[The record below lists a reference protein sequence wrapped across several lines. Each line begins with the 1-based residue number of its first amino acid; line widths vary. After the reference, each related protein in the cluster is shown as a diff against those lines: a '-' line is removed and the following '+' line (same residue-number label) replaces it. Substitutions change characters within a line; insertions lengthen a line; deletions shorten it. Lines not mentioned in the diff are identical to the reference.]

1 MQVPADLTAT
11 ELYAH
16 VKRVCG
22 AKTLMARC
30 DIFAGTLPSYHPAT
44 GMTLTQAPTLTRH
57 TMHEQAVLTLTRT
70 LSLTPPAFSII
81 FYSVLFQPH
90 QA

>member
-1 MQVPADLTAT
+1 MPADLTAT

-44 GMTLTQAPTLTRH
+44 GMTLT
-57 TMHEQAVLTLTRT
+57 LTLT
-70 LSLTPPAFSII
+70 PP
-81 FYSVLFQPH
+81 QP
-90 QA
+90 QP